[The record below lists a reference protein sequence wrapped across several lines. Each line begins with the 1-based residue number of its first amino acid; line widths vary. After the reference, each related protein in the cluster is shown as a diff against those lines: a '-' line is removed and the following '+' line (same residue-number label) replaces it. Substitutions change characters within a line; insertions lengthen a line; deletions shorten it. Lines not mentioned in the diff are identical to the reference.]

1 MGDRAGCAR
10 DELLGEKDVWARD
23 RVEFSVKE
31 SAVVHATMR
40 YIAGDGGDHQI

>member
-23 RVEFSVKE
+23 RVEFGVKE
-31 SAVVHATMR
+31 SAVVH
-40 YIAGDGGDHQI
+40 GDYEVYHRRWR